1 LTIEVDHKP
10 KRSAVA
16 LSFIALMVFASVLRP
31 PVAAI
36 GPLLPEISADLSLN
50 LGAQGLLTAIP
61 VLCFGLGAFAGPA
74 MNRRF
79 GLDRSLLILSVIIF
93 VAVLMRGWLGFGVM
107 LIGTAVAGLA
117 IAVAN
122 VLLPSVVRLRFPN
135 RVAPVTAAYTTVL
148 AIAAS
153 GASAT
158 AVPLS
163 AWLGGWNP
171 ALLIWAVPGLLAII
185 LWILQSRNRL
195 PHVRIESAGKASRA
209 VWRSSVTWSIVTFF
223 GIQSL
228 TFYAILA
235 WMPSVLIERG
245 LSPQEAGGILGLT
258 AIVGVPIGIV
268 LGANFSKFRR
278 SDILGFAISLFTLA
292 GFVLLLVPGAH
303 LASAIFLGL
312 GMASTFP
319 LSLNWISTRAPNA
332 SQTTQLSAISQGFG
346 YLLSAIGTFVF
357 GLLREVSG
365 SWDLPIL
372 LLVVLTLVQA
382 LSSFIAGGRKH
393 IPAD

>member
-1 LTIEVDHKP
+1 
-10 KRSAVA
+10 
-16 LSFIALMVFASVLRP
+16 
-31 PVAAI
+31 
-36 GPLLPEISADLSLN
+36 
-50 LGAQGLLTAIP
+50 
-61 VLCFGLGAFAGPA
+61 
-74 MNRRF
+74 
-79 GLDRSLLILSVIIF
+79 
-93 VAVLMRGWLGFGVM
+93 
-107 LIGTAVAGLA
+107 
-117 IAVAN
+117 
-122 VLLPSVVRLRFPN
+122 
-135 RVAPVTAAYTTVL
+135 
-148 AIAAS
+148 
-153 GASAT
+153 
-158 AVPLS
+158 
-163 AWLGGWNP
+163 
-171 ALLIWAVPGLLAII
+171 
-185 LWILQSRNRL
+185 
-195 PHVRIESAGKASRA
+195 
-209 VWRSSVTWSIVTFF
+209 
-223 GIQSL
+223 
-228 TFYAILA
+228 
-235 WMPSVLIERG
+235 
-245 LSPQEAGGILGLT
+245 
-258 AIVGVPIGIV
+258 VPIGIV

-372 LLVVLTLVQA
+372 LLVALTLVQA